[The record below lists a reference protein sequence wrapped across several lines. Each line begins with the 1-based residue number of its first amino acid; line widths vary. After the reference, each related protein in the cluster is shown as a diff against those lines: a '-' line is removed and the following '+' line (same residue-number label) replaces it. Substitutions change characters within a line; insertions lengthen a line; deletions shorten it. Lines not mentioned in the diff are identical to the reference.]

1 MNHLSLPS
9 IFAVLILCLC
19 SSSAS
24 AWSEGGHNI
33 IGCLAY
39 QMLSDADK
47 QIVVEL
53 LKAHPQYDLEFRA
66 PAQVESSDDVRLW
79 MAGRSGYWPDVARK
93 YDEFNRPTW
102 HYQLGSSLVLGNVSS
117 ISVPSTPID
126 LPTEATLATQELHI
140 GQAIE
145 LNKRVLASPDTPAA
159 DKALAI
165 CWLAHL
171 VGDSHQPCHAGS
183 LYAEKIFP
191 EGDRGANSIKT
202 EQSRNM
208 HALWDQLLGRGSD
221 FNEIRRRMVE
231 ISTDK
236 ELIAIVDQASKADGY
251 LEPETWLRESRQ
263 LAIRYV
269 YTPEV
274 LKLVIDSQVSGQL
287 STMSLSEEYL
297 KQAGRIAQQRAL
309 LASKRLAGVWSNAL
323 VGGKTDQ

>member
-1 MNHLSLPS
+1 
-9 IFAVLILCLC
+9 
-19 SSSAS
+19 
-24 AWSEGGHNI
+24 
-33 IGCLAY
+33 
-39 QMLSDADK
+39 MLSDADK
-47 QIVVEL
+47 QILVEL
-53 LKAHPQYDLEFRA
+53 LKSHPQFDLEFRV
-66 PAQVESSDDVRLW
+66 PAQIESADDVRLW
-79 MAGRSGYWPDVARK
+79 LAGRSGYWPDVARG
-93 YDEFNRPTW
+93 YDEFNRSTW

-117 ISVPSTPID
+117 INVPSTPIN

-145 LNKRVLASPDTPAA
+145 LNKKVLASPKTPAS

-202 EQSRNM
+202 EQSKNM

-231 ISTDK
+231 ISTDE
-236 ELIAIVDQASKADGY
+236 ELIAIVAQASQADGY
-251 LEPETWLRESRQ
+251 LESETWLSESRQ

-274 LKLVIDSQVSGQL
+274 LNMVIDSQVSGQL
-287 STMSLSEEYL
+287 TTVSLSDEYL

-323 VGGKTDQ
+323 MGERTDH